1 MPQSRP
7 VIRVAMRPKDDANR
21 ESLQR
26 VLNNLTQED
35 SIMRVDAAAI
45 EGETVISGV
54 QELHLQIICE
64 RISREFGIPIEVG
77 TLEVIY
83 LETVRQNAQAEGRYI
98 RQVGGRGNYGHVKI
112 RLEPLEAGTGYEF
125 IDDIR
130 DDAIPAAFRGPVD
143 LGIQEA
149 MRGGVLKGH
158 EMVDLR
164 AVLCDGS
171 YHASDSNEMAFKIA
185 GAIAFKEAA
194 RQASPVVLEPI
205 MSIEVSAPEEYVAAI
220 VGDLSFRRGRIE
232 GLESRPGS
240 QVMIRATAPLANLIG
255 YSRHV
260 PSLTQGKA
268 AVSMKFLSYEQAPHP
283 GEPEGD
289 AAGVAATKPR
299 KPKAGSG
306 FTAAQWE
313 DES

>member
-1 MPQSRP
+1 MPQSYP
-7 VIRVAMRPKDDANR
+7 IIRVTVRPKDDANR

-64 RISREFGIPIEVG
+64 RISREFGIPIDVG
-77 TLEVIY
+77 DLEVIY
-83 LETVRQNAQAEGRYI
+83 LETVRKNAEAEGRYF
-98 RQVGGRGNYGHVKI
+98 RQLGGRAQYGHVKI
-112 RLEPLEAGTGYEF
+112 RLEPLKPGTGYEF

-130 DDAIPAAFRGPVD
+130 NDAIPSAFRGSVD

-149 MRGGVLKGH
+149 MKGGVVGGH

-171 YHASDSNEMAFKIA
+171 YHAEDSNEMAFKIA

-205 MSIEVSAPEEYVAAI
+205 MSIEVSVPEEYVGAI
-220 VGDLSFRRGRIE
+220 VGDLSLRRGRIE
-232 GLESRPGS
+232 GLESRSGS
-240 QVMIRATAPLANLIG
+240 QVISATAPLANLIG
-255 YSRHV
+255 YSKQLR
-260 PSLTQGKA
+260 SIAQSKA
-268 AVSMKFLSYEQAPHP
+268 AVSMNFAGYEQTPSP
-283 GEPEGD
+283 GEPGAD
-289 AAGVAATKPR
+289 TAGVVAI
-299 KPKAGSG
+299 KPKKPKPGSG
-306 FTAAQWE
+306 FAAAQWD